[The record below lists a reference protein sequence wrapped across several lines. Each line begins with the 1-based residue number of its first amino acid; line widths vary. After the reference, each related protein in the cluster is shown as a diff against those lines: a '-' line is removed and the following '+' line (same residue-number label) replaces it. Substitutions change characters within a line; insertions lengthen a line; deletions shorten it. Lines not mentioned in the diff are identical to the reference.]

1 MPHGWSPHLPGGGL
15 RDVVDVGQGRRS
27 RRLHK
32 PSTILD
38 ASSPAE
44 IQKTGDS
51 ALSGLEKGPIDDNV
65 YRDDYNNKLRNGAGQ
80 FREISL
86 IRSSPAMTSESGEC
100 VVASAD
106 A

>member
-1 MPHGWSPHLPGGGL
+1 MGGL
-15 RDVVDVGQGRRS
+15 LICPVVAYAMWWTSGKVGG
-27 RRLHK
+27 
-32 PSTILD
+32 
-38 ASSPAE
+38 PAACINWTPARPAG